1 VLCGDE
7 EILRLLVSLGG
18 DISVKNWRV
27 RERNR
32 GLAPNYPRNLHML
45 ESLPKDERA
54 LNFASTGDMVDVLV
68 ALGSDPK
75 SSGWVR
81 S

>member
-1 VLCGDE
+1 
-7 EILRLLVSLGG
+7 
-18 DISVKNWRV
+18 
-27 RERNR
+27 
-32 GLAPNYPRNLHML
+32 ML